1 MPTSAL
7 TYFPFTYVGD
17 ENIEDFLENR
27 SSYAYSIAF
36 LGTSGMVVTQNNIYG
51 VDLRNLS
58 YVINEFSSYTE
69 IPSAK
74 AVNDRVQEVET
85 VAAEALYDL
94 NSHLE
99 EVETVTALALYDLND
114 RLDNIGDV
122 INIEN
127 QLGNVYDQID
137 ELSSYVHS
145 QSSYIDSQFA
155 YIQHALGETLDAFQD
170 DIDELDEGMA
180 GALYDLNSR
189 VETIDQVTGV
199 AIIDLY
205 SKINNFSSYYNV
217 SYSYVHTF
225 ERINNSY
232 VNGILIPI
240 DTAANLYSGDTL
252 SNTTIKPWLSEN
264 DKHLELELG
273 GTLVSSYVITECK
286 LIGQCTHVDL
296 SMLQDNGIAKM
307 WSMLPLD
314 IALTTASKVLVKY
327 YNE

>member
-58 YVINEFSSYTE
+58 YVVNEFSSYTE

-74 AVNDRVQEVET
+74 AVNDRVQELET

-122 INIEN
+122 IDIEDK
-127 QLGNVYDQID
+127 LGNVY
-137 ELSSYVHS
+137 
-145 QSSYIDSQFA
+145 SYIQDLSDSVDYRIDNVQA
-155 YIQHALGETLDAFQD
+155 Y
-170 DIDELDEGMA
+170 IDELDESTA
-180 GALYDLNSR
+180 SALYDLNSR
-189 VETIDQVTGV
+189 VETIDQVTGE
-199 AIIDLY
+199 ALIDIYGKLE
-205 SKINNFSSYYNV
+205 SNSSYYDV
-217 SYSYVHTF
+217 SYVPTETF
-225 ERINNSY
+225 SK
-232 VNGILIPI
+232 VNGNYIKALLIPI
-240 DTAANLYSGDTL
+240 DTSINLYESGTL
-252 SNTTIKPWLSEN
+252 SNNVIQPWLSPI
-264 DKHLELELG
+264 DKHLEIGVG
-273 GTLVSSYVITECK
+273 GAISQSYVVTECK
-286 LIGQCTHVDL
+286 LIGGCTHDNL
-296 SMLQDNGIAKM
+296 SMMNDNGTIKM

-314 IALTTASKVLVKY
+314 VALTTASKVLLKY
-327 YNE
+327 YN